1 MEQEFFDQ
9 AAQRWQDMV
18 FRLALH
24 QLGSYADAD
33 DAVQEVF
40 LRLWRQKAPFESEEH
55 LRRWLL
61 RVTVNWCRDQL
72 RSPWRRRRVDWDS
85 LENQP
90 AFETPEQGELYEAV
104 MSLPEK
110 YLSAYTAPEV
120 RDPIKFL
127 REREIVHF
135 QRFGE
140 SLRRVT
146 DSLDSKNFYAV
157 NPSFDRK

>member
-1 MEQEFFDQ
+1 MEQESFDR
-9 AAQRWQDMV
+9 AARRWQDMV

-61 RVTVNWCRDQL
+61 RGTVNWCRDQP

-110 YLSAYTAPEV
+110 YRTVLDLFYYEELSVREIGEV
-120 RDPIKFL
+120 LGLSQSAVTTRLSRARKLL
-127 REREIVHF
+127 RERWEAW
-135 QRFGE
+135 QDDE
-140 SLRRVT
+140 
-146 DSLDSKNFYAV
+146 
-157 NPSFDRK
+157 

>member
-72 RSPWRRRRVDWDS
+72 RSPGRRRRVDWDS

-110 YLSAYTAPEV
+110 YRTVLDLFYYEELSVREIGEV
-120 RDPIKFL
+120 LGLSQSAVTTRLSRARKLL
-127 REREIVHF
+127 RERWEAW
-135 QRFGE
+135 QDDE
-140 SLRRVT
+140 
-146 DSLDSKNFYAV
+146 
-157 NPSFDRK
+157 

>member
-1 MEQEFFDQ
+1 MEQEFFDRAVQ
-9 AAQRWQDMV
+9 CWQDMV

-40 LRLWRQKAPFESEEH
+40 LRLWRQKVPFASDEH

-90 AFETPEQGELYEAV
+90 AFETPEQGGLYQAV
-104 MSLPEK
+104 MSLP
-110 YLSAYTAPEV
+110 
-120 RDPIKFL
+120 
-127 REREIVHF
+127 
-135 QRFGE
+135 
-140 SLRRVT
+140 
-146 DSLDSKNFYAV
+146 
-157 NPSFDRK
+157 

>member
-1 MEQEFFDQ
+1 MEQESFDR
-9 AAQRWQDMV
+9 AARRWQDMV

-61 RVTVNWCRDQL
+61 RVTVNWCRDQP

-110 YLSAYTAPEV
+110 YRTVLDLFYYEELSVREIGEV
-120 RDPIKFL
+120 LGLSQSAVTTRLSRTRKLL
-127 REREIVHF
+127 RERWEAW
-135 QRFGE
+135 QDDE
-140 SLRRVT
+140 
-146 DSLDSKNFYAV
+146 
-157 NPSFDRK
+157 

>member
-55 LRRWLL
+55 LRRWLRTL
-61 RVTVNWCRDQL
+61 RKRGL
-72 RSPWRRRRVDWDS
+72 
-85 LENQP
+85 
-90 AFETPEQGELYEAV
+90 
-104 MSLPEK
+104 LP
-110 YLSAYTAPEV
+110 S
-120 RDPIKFL
+120 
-127 REREIVHF
+127 
-135 QRFGE
+135 
-140 SLRRVT
+140 S
-146 DSLDSKNFYAV
+146 
-157 NPSFDRK
+157 

>member
-104 MSLPEK
+104 MSLPER
-110 YLSAYTAPEV
+110 STAPCWIYSTT
-120 RDPIKFL
+120 R
-127 REREIVHF
+127 
-135 QRFGE
+135 
-140 SLRRVT
+140 S
-146 DSLDSKNFYAV
+146 S
-157 NPSFDRK
+157 PSGRSGRCWGSARAP

>member
-1 MEQEFFDQ
+1 MEHEFFDQ

-61 RVTVNWCRDQL
+61 RVTVNWCRDKL
-72 RSPWRRRRVDWDS
+72 RSPRRRRRVDWDS

-110 YLSAYTAPEV
+110 YRTVLDLFYYEELSVREIGEV
-120 RDPIKFL
+120 LGLSQSAVTTRLSRARKLL
-127 REREIVHF
+127 RERWEAW
-135 QRFGE
+135 QDDE
-140 SLRRVT
+140 
-146 DSLDSKNFYAV
+146 
-157 NPSFDRK
+157 

>member
-72 RSPWRRRRVDWDS
+72 RSPWRRRRVDCDS

-110 YLSAYTAPEV
+110 YRTVLDLFYYEELSVREIGEV
-120 RDPIKFL
+120 LGLSQSAVTTRLSRARKLL
-127 REREIVHF
+127 RERWEAW
-135 QRFGE
+135 QDDE
-140 SLRRVT
+140 
-146 DSLDSKNFYAV
+146 
-157 NPSFDRK
+157 

>member
-72 RSPWRRRRVDWDS
+72 RSPRRRRRVDWDS

-110 YLSAYTAPEV
+110 YRTVLDLFYYEELSVREIGEV
-120 RDPIKFL
+120 LGLSQSAVTTRLSRARKLP
-127 REREIVHF
+127 RERWEAW
-135 QRFGE
+135 QDDE
-140 SLRRVT
+140 
-146 DSLDSKNFYAV
+146 
-157 NPSFDRK
+157 